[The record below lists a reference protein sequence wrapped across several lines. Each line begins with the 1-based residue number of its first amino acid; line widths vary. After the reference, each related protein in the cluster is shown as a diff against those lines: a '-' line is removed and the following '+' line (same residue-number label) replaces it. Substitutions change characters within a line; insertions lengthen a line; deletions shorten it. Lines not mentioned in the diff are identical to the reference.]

1 MRQYSAVVGLTSQ
14 PHLLPFVFSD
24 FDPLA
29 YSVLS
34 SLVGES
40 LLSGGREVAL
50 LDKLDLAECLGA
62 PLMMQSGVGGG
73 AMVDISVTFLLQEAC
88 EAAELGLQSVQSLF
102 QTAVSDHVPVC
113 LVPSESTPVQTFRP
127 HAIPSQKT
135 DPIPFHRVVDILRQH
150 IYWIPTS
157 QLSMLLWQHGQHSVK
172 KGHTHFPCG
181 SGGEV
186 QCFTVPSL
194 PLRDLLRWYQTEHV
208 CRLLPQ
214 NNRTPDVCHALENV
228 LS

>member
-1 MRQYSAVVGLTSQ
+1 M
-14 PHLLPFVFSD
+14 
-24 FDPLA
+24 
-29 YSVLS
+29 
-34 SLVGES
+34 
-40 LLSGGREVAL
+40 AL
-50 LDKLDLAECLGA
+50 LDKLDLAECLGT

-157 QLSMLLWQHGQHSVK
+157 QLNMLLWQHGQHSVET
-172 KGHTHFPCG
+172 GHTHFPCG

-208 CRLLPQ
+208 CRLLPR
-214 NNRTPDVCHALENV
+214 NNRTPDVCRALENV